1 MLPVASSVPLLE
13 AVGLGEGMLRV
24 HFAAPL
30 AEPACSFMAVYLRM
44 VGTAAW
50 TTVSCNTRRLVES
63 GKKGNSFPVNA
74 GRVVVV
80 EGLCAG
86 SWEAQVCAMN
96 GVGWGAASPVSDAV
110 AVLGPKVPPAP
121 SAPLLEAVGEGK
133 LRVRFA
139 APLAKSP
146 CSYMA
151 VYLRT
156 VGTKWTTVSC
166 DTRRLVESGQ
176 KGNSFPV
183 NAGEVVVEDLAT
195 GSWEAQVCA
204 MNGVGWGATS
214 PVSDAVAVLGPKVP
228 PAPSAPLLE
237 AVGEGKL
244 RVRFAAPLAK
254 SPCLH
259 MAVYLRTVGT
269 VLWGTVNSLT
279 KRLDEIEKG
288 RKSVP
293 APAGIFSQVVVEGLS
308 AGPWE
313 SKVAAMNVVGWG
325 VDSPVSSHVSVA
337 TDDDD
342 VAIVGSQSWADRDRE
357 LRKRA
362 IDIDAEPQETEEG
375 RKRHRSKMPPAKP
388 SLRLSILSYKSKY
401 PTHPEF

>member
-96 GVGWGAASPVSDAV
+96 GVGWGAA
-110 AVLGPKVPPAP
+110 
-121 SAPLLEAVGEGK
+121 
-133 LRVRFA
+133 
-139 APLAKSP
+139 
-146 CSYMA
+146 
-151 VYLRT
+151 
-156 VGTKWTTVSC
+156 
-166 DTRRLVESGQ
+166 
-176 KGNSFPV
+176 
-183 NAGEVVVEDLAT
+183 
-195 GSWEAQVCA
+195 
-204 MNGVGWGATS
+204 S

>member
-1 MLPVASSVPLLE
+1 MVSSQGLPVASSVPLLE
-13 AVGLGEGMLRV
+13 SVGLGEGMLRV
-24 HFAAPL
+24 RFAAPS
-30 AEPACSFMAVYLRM
+30 AEPACSYMAVYLRT

-50 TTVSCNTRRLVES
+50 TTVSYDTRRLVES

-74 GRVVVV
+74 G
-80 EGLCAG
+80 G
-86 SWEAQVCAMN
+86 
-96 GVGWGAASPVSDAV
+96 
-110 AVLGPKVPPAP
+110 
-121 SAPLLEAVGEGK
+121 
-133 LRVRFA
+133 
-139 APLAKSP
+139 
-146 CSYMA
+146 
-151 VYLRT
+151 
-156 VGTKWTTVSC
+156 
-166 DTRRLVESGQ
+166 
-176 KGNSFPV
+176 
-183 NAGEVVVEDLAT
+183 VVVEDLAT

-204 MNGVGWGATS
+204 MNGVGWGASS
-214 PVSDAVAVLGPKVP
+214 PVSDAMAVLGPKAP

-254 SPCLH
+254 SPCLQ

-269 VLWGTVNSLT
+269 AAWGTVNSLT

-293 APAGIFSQVVVEGLS
+293 ARAGEVVVEGLS

-325 VDSPVSSHVSVA
+325 VDSPVSSHISVA
-337 TDDDD
+337 TADDD

-362 IDIDAEPQETEEG
+362 IDVDAEPQETEEG

-388 SLRLSILSYKSKY
+388 SSGLADYAKPKRYTY
-401 PTHPEF
+401 AP

>member
-1 MLPVASSVPLLE
+1 MVSSQGLPVASSVPLLE

-24 HFAAPL
+24 RFAAPS
-30 AEPACSFMAVYLRM
+30 AEPACSYMAVYLRT

-50 TTVSCNTRRLVES
+50 TTVSCDTRRLVES

-74 GRVVVV
+74 GGVVV

-96 GVGWGAASPVSDAV
+96 CVGWGATSLVSDAV

-146 CSYMA
+146 CSQMA
-151 VYLRT
+151 VYLR
-156 VGTKWTTVSC
+156 V
-166 DTRRLVESGQ
+166 
-176 KGNSFPV
+176 
-183 NAGEVVVEDLAT
+183 
-195 GSWEAQVCA
+195 
-204 MNGVGWGATS
+204 
-214 PVSDAVAVLGPKVP
+214 
-228 PAPSAPLLE
+228 
-237 AVGEGKL
+237 
-244 RVRFAAPLAK
+244 
-254 SPCLH
+254 
-259 MAVYLRTVGT
+259 VGT
-269 VLWGTVNSLT
+269 VAWGTVNGLT

-293 APAGIFSQVVVEGLS
+293 ARAGSVVVEGLS

-357 LRKRA
+357 LRKGA

-388 SLRLSILSYKSKY
+388 PKRTYKL
-401 PTHPEF
+401 

>member
-1 MLPVASSVPLLE
+1 MVSSQGLPVASSVPLLE

-24 HFAAPL
+24 RFAAPS
-30 AEPACSFMAVYLRM
+30 AEPACSYMAVYLRT

-50 TTVSCNTRRLVES
+50 TTVSYDTRRLVES

-74 GRVVVV
+74 GGVVV

-96 GVGWGAASPVSDAV
+96 CVGWGATSPVSDAV

-156 VGTKWTTVSC
+156 IGTKWTTVSC
-166 DTRRLVESGQ
+166 DTRRLVESGK

-183 NAGEVVVEDLAT
+183 NAGGVVVEDLAT

-204 MNGVGWGATS
+204 MNGVGWGASS
-214 PVSDAVAVLGPKVP
+214 PVSDAMAVLGPKAP

-254 SPCLH
+254 SPCLQ

-269 VLWGTVNSLT
+269 AAWGTVNSLT

-293 APAGIFSQVVVEGLS
+293 ARAGEVVVEGLS

-325 VDSPVSSHVSVA
+325 ADSPVSSHISVA
-337 TDDDD
+337 TADDD

-362 IDIDAEPQETEEG
+362 IDVDAEPQETEEG
-375 RKRHRSKMPPAKP
+375 RKRHRSKMPPTKPSSGFADYAKP
-388 SLRLSILSYKSKY
+388 KRYTY
-401 PTHPEF
+401 AP

>member
-50 TTVSCNTRRLVES
+50 TTVSCDTRRLVES

-96 GVGWGAASPVSDAV
+96 GVGWGATSPVSDAV

-121 SAPLLEAVGEGK
+121 SVPLLEAVGEGK

-166 DTRRLVESGQ
+166 DTRRLVESGK

-183 NAGEVVVEDLAT
+183 NAGGVVVEDLAT

-204 MNGVGWGATS
+204 MNCVGWGATS
-214 PVSDAVAVLGPKVP
+214 PVSDAMAVLGPKAP

-254 SPCLH
+254 SPCLQ

-269 VLWGTVNSLT
+269 AAWGTVNSLT

-293 APAGIFSQVVVEGLS
+293 ARAGEVVVEGLS

-325 VDSPVSSHVSVA
+325 VDSLVSSHISVA
-337 TDDDD
+337 TADDD

-362 IDIDAEPQETEEG
+362 IDVDAEPQETDEG
-375 RKRHRSKMPPAKP
+375 RKRHRSKMPPTKPSSGFADYAKP
-388 SLRLSILSYKSKY
+388 KRYTY
-401 PTHPEF
+401 AP